1 MIGSDSTNLLKET
14 IEALSNHGHTPE
26 EVLWV
31 GQSLDVHPSR
41 YHTGIPEPF
50 WFSWS
55 EFATPAA
62 VTDYDNGFGG
72 AEIAS
77 DLVVVGD
84 GWWLERHEYDG
95 SEWWEHKQLPPKP
108 SAHALPWALNTGG
121 DELRRAPEVPK

>member
-1 MIGSDSTNLLKET
+1 MNTDETNLLKET
-14 IEALSNHGHTPE
+14 IDVLHDHGHTPAD
-26 EVLWV
+26 VLWV
-31 GQSLDVHPSR
+31 GQSLDVHPR
-41 YHTGIPEPF
+41 KYYTGIPEPF
-50 WFSWS
+50 WFSWA
-55 EFATPAA
+55 EFAALAA
-62 VTDYDNGFGG
+62 VTDYNNGFGG

-108 SAHALPWALNTGG
+108 RDHALPWSLNNGG